1 MRVALESHELLISR
15 MSGVGRYVFELG
27 RHLRQIEP
35 DARLVLPWSRVGKHF
50 RLWRNG
56 VHGMRYVLPSWC
68 PQRQC
73 DILHLTAGKSMR
85 VAGRPAVILT
95 VHDLWEFTEIAR
107 GERVG
112 HSNANKR
119 LMELLSRAD
128 GTICISQSTQDDLRR
143 FFPEIKVPSAVIHHG
158 VSDMFARSTSSAI
171 ADVRARV
178 LPQGGDYLLYV
189 GHFHPRKNIPGLIAG
204 YAALAGPR
212 PALVL
217 AGNHNP
223 ELRVQMAAHARS
235 CGVGEHELIQ
245 LDYVADQDLA
255 PLISGAR
262 GVVFVP
268 FYEGFGLPLIEAYR
282 CGTPVVCADNS
293 SLPEL
298 VHPSSPLVN
307 AADPA
312 DVARGIRALLDAHV
326 DEQLRDGLI
335 AHGRSFSWDRCAR
348 ETLAFYRQVLA
359 GRAAE

>member
-27 RHLRQIEP
+27 RHLQQIEP
-35 DARLVLPWSRVGKHF
+35 GARFSLPLSRIGKHL

-68 PQRQC
+68 PQRKC

-85 VAGRPAVILT
+85 VAGRPVVILT
-95 VHDLWEFTEIAR
+95 VHDLWEFIEIAR

-119 LMELLSRAD
+119 LMALLARAD
-128 GTICISQSTQDDLRR
+128 GTICISRSTQEDLKR
-143 FFPEIKVPSAVIHHG
+143 FFPQMTTPSAVIHHG
-158 VSDMFARSTSSAI
+158 VSDMFARSSSSVI

-178 LPQGGDYLLYV
+178 LPQIGEYLLYV

-204 YAALAGPR
+204 YAALTGTR

-217 AGNHNP
+217 AGNHDP
-223 ELRVQMAAHARS
+223 VLRAQMAAHARF

-255 PLISGAR
+255 PLLSGAR

-268 FYEGFGLPLIEAYR
+268 LYEGFGLPLIEAYR
-282 CGTPVVCADNS
+282 CGTPVVCANNS

-298 VHPSSPLVN
+298 VHPSTPLVN
-307 AADPA
+307 AEDPA

-326 DEQLRDGLI
+326 DDRLREALM
-335 AHGRSFSWDRCAR
+335 AHGRTFSWERCAR
-348 ETLAFYRQVLA
+348 ETHAFYQQVLA
-359 GRAAE
+359 MRAGA